1 MLQRWLQFRAED
13 KERDENALPIGE
25 VGSGGVVLRRMHTY
39 RSEGRRS
46 ATETMRAPLICGER
60 DLRAQLEANRMQ
72 PGGRAME
79 GSEHDVRSVTALTER
94 SFRQSINMPDWT

>member
-72 PGGRAME
+72 PGGRARE
-79 GSEHDVRSVTALTER
+79 GREHELRSVTALTER

>member
-25 VGSGGVVLRRMHTY
+25 VGSGSGCVVLRRMHTY
-39 RSEGRRS
+39 HSESRRS

-72 PGGRAME
+72 PGGRARE
-79 GSEHDVRSVTALTER
+79 GREHELRSVTALTER
-94 SFRQSINMPDWT
+94 SFRQSIN